1 MKPKEPLSLG
11 IAYPASDVGY
21 LKAKA
26 TSVFSVLYI
35 FSVYSPYWS
44 IGTIKSCLLVANP
57 VPGFT
62 VTTLLM

>member
-1 MKPKEPLSLG
+1 MKPKEPLSSG

-21 LKAKA
+21 MKAKI
-26 TSVFSVLYI
+26 TTVFSVLHI
-35 FSVYSPYWS
+35 FSVCSPYWS
-44 IGTIKSCLLVANP
+44 IGTIKNCLLVANL